1 MHHLYKLKRFL
12 RPYIN
17 KSIAALVLLTSVVV
31 MDLSIPWLIRV
42 LIDKGI
48 SQQNQTVVIHT
59 ALLMLGMT
67 ILNTLFSIGNN
78 YLSVQVGEGIG
89 RDLRQALFLKIQ
101 QLSNGNIDQLKTGQ
115 LVVRLTSDVNAFK
128 NLMQISLRIG
138 TRAPFLLVGS
148 LILMYSTES
157 HLAMMMLPILVVLSI
172 IITVFIFKAEP
183 FFRAV
188 QTKLDALNTV
198 LQENISG
205 VRVVK
210 AFVRAR
216 HEAQRF
222 DKANTE
228 FTDKSTSVMR
238 LMAALMPLLILLINA
253 GMVAVVWAGG
263 TRVIQGEMT
272 VGQIVAFTNYLLTT
286 MIPLIMMTMLS
297 TVWAGGIASAKR
309 VNEVFD
315 AIPEVLDAGDAC
327 TLPDKIAGK
336 IEFRDVSFYY
346 QGNVGENVLDHIN
359 LVVDAGSTVAFLGST
374 GAGKSTLMHLVSRDY
389 DVTAGAIYLDGI
401 DVRKIKQRSLH
412 SHIGIV
418 PQESLLFSGT
428 VRENLCYGKPDATD
442 DEVIAA
448 AKAAQAEEFINELP
462 EGYNAHVEQRGN
474 NFSGGQ
480 KQRISIARALL
491 PAPAILILDDSTS
504 AVDVETEI
512 KIQDALEQL
521 PGSHTVLVVAQRIS
535 TVLNAD
541 KIVVIDKGRVVAEGT
556 HRELLAGSPIYQEIY
571 NSQLGDGYTID
582 TVLSDGKEGQNN
594 G

>member
-67 ILNTLFSIGNN
+67 ILNTIFSIGNN

-128 NLMQISLRIG
+128 NLTQISLRIG

-210 AFVRAR
+210 AFVRAG
-216 HEAQRF
+216 HEAERF
-222 DKANTE
+222 DTANTE
-228 FTDKSTSVMR
+228 FTEKSTSVMR
-238 LMAALMPLLILLINA
+238 IMAALMPLLILLINA

-263 TRVIQGEMT
+263 ARVIQGEMT

-315 AIPEVLDAGDAC
+315 AIPEVRDAEDAC
-327 TLPDKIAGK
+327 TLPVKIAGK
-336 IEFRDVSFYY
+336 IEFKDVSFYY
-346 QGNVGENVLDHIN
+346 QGNIGENVLDHIN
-359 LVVDAGSTVAFLGST
+359 LVVEAGSTVAFLGST

-389 DVTAGAIYLDGI
+389 DVTAGAIYIDGI

-428 VRENLCYGKPDATD
+428 VRENLCYGKPEATD
-442 DEVIAA
+442 DEMVAA

-462 EGYNAHVEQRGN
+462 DRYDAHVEQRGN

-491 PAPAILILDDSTS
+491 PAPSILILDDSTS

-512 KIQDALEQL
+512 KIQDALEKL
-521 PGSHTVLVVAQRIS
+521 PGQHTVLVVAQRIS

-541 KIVVIDKGRVVAEGT
+541 KIVVIDKGRIVAEGT
-556 HRELLAGSPIYQEIY
+556 HRELLAGSPVYQEIY